1 MLRPVQ
7 GENLEILPLLVGSV
21 DSVVLREGVVI
32 EELFSL
38 SIWCQKLV
46 GADMIIVVVYRS
58 LIIWFFFLA

>member
-46 GADMIIVVVYRS
+46 VQI
-58 LIIWFFFLA
+58 